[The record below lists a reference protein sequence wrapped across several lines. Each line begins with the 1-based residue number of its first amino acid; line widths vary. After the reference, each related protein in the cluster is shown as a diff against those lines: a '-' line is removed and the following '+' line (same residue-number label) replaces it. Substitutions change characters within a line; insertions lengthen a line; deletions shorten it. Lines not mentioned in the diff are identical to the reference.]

1 MVNLTKLENGKRQLD
16 DSFYEALQLIVSDV
30 EEKYH
35 QSETL
40 AQMISRTLMRVLYM
54 FLDEIHLKINLSTKE
69 ARLGVLKLLIWDTLV
84 KTRDGKEV
92 SGYRIVIKNEKTNYF
107 IEYTI
112 NPKQYEHWSLFQN
125 VFDLEITTVT
135 TEKLTSNGNT
145 IMNNL
150 LSDMLE
156 DIRKVYSN

>member
-16 DSFYEALQLIVSDV
+16 DSFYEALQLIVADV

-92 SGYRIVIKNEKTNYF
+92 SGYRIVIMNEKTNYF
-107 IEYTI
+107 IEHTI
-112 NPKQYEHWSLFQN
+112 NPKQYEHWSLF
-125 VFDLEITTVT
+125 
-135 TEKLTSNGNT
+135 
-145 IMNNL
+145 
-150 LSDMLE
+150 
-156 DIRKVYSN
+156 